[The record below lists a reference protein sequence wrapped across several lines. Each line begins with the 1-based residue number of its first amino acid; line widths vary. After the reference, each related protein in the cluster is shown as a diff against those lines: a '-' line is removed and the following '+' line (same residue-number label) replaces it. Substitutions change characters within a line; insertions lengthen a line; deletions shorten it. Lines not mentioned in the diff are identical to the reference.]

1 LWSYAAHII
10 VVATVLCTQVDG
22 YLVKCNGTTIY
33 AYKNIKCVD
42 PIFGRK
48 NKHE

>member
-1 LWSYAAHII
+1 MYEYKGQAPLWSYAAHII

-33 AYKNIKCVD
+33 AYKNIKMC
-42 PIFGRK
+42 
-48 NKHE
+48 